1 MTTTAMTMVTRE
13 RDDAARVL
21 DLEHTRILVFHT
33 LNKEVVS
40 RRRLRRLRG
49 DTNITQDYAC

>member
-1 MTTTAMTMVTRE
+1 MTTTTMMMVTRE
-13 RDDAARVL
+13 IDDAARVL
-21 DLEHTRILVFHT
+21 DLEHTRIVFHT

-40 RRRLRRLRG
+40 RRRLRRRRG

>member
-1 MTTTAMTMVTRE
+1 MTTTMVMMVTRE
-13 RDDAARVL
+13 RDDIARVL
-21 DLEHTRILVFHT
+21 DLEHTRIVFHT

-40 RRRLRRLRG
+40 RRRLRRRRG

>member
-1 MTTTAMTMVTRE
+1 MTTTMVTMVTRE
-13 RDDAARVL
+13 IDDASRVL
-21 DLEHTRILVFHT
+21 DLEHTHIVFHT

-40 RRRLRRLRG
+40 RRRLRRRRG

>member
-21 DLEHTRILVFHT
+21 DLEHTRIVIHT

-40 RRRLRRLRG
+40 RRRLRRRRG

>member
-21 DLEHTRILVFHT
+21 DLEHTRIVFSHI
-33 LNKEVVS
+33 K
-40 RRRLRRLRG
+40 
-49 DTNITQDYAC
+49 